1 MSRSIEIRL
10 KRLEAASAPVEA
22 PYRVHIVASR
32 TPEEGDAN
40 IAALVAA
47 GEAAPTDFFWRLV
60 PLEADPD
67 SVMHENYRWEG
78 RWVRKDGRTDIP

>member
-1 MSRSIEIRL
+1 MNRSIEVRL
-10 KRLEAASAPVEA
+10 ERLEAASPPDEA
-22 PYRVHIVASR
+22 PRGSHIVTGR
-32 TPEEGDAN
+32 TREETDAK
-40 IAALVAA
+40 IAALIAA
-47 GEAAPTDFFWRLV
+47 GEAAPTDFLRIL

>member
-10 KRLEAASAPVEA
+10 KRLEEASAPVEE
-22 PYRVHIVASR
+22 PRRSHIVTGR
-32 TPEEGDAN
+32 TREEADAN

-47 GEAAPTDFFWRLV
+47 GEAAPTDFFWRLL